1 MDVDRKLIEAIRNA
15 MRKDERLSEQSID
28 VLAKDGVVELVGTVH
43 SYRRKLAAQEIASTF
58 EGCRDVVNRLV
69 VKPPCVVPDED
80 VTNGVRA
87 ALDAHADITKEV
99 ITVSVS
105 SGTVT
110 LRGQVRSNWER
121 LLAEDVALSVRG
133 VRKVEN
139 ALFVDPMGRVEDE
152 AMSYEIKEALSSA
165 RGLKDADV
173 HVAVTGDLAV
183 LSGTV
188 QALWQKETASLVAR
202 RFPVR
207 TVRNDMVVTGP

>member
-15 MRKDERLSEQSID
+15 MRKDERLSGQSID
-28 VLAKDGVVELVGTVH
+28 VLAKNGVVELVGTVH